1 VPVPVRIGVSACLLG
16 RRVRYDGG
24 HKRESFLVE
33 DLAPHVDLL
42 STCPE
47 VDVGLG
53 TPREPIALVA
63 ADGDVRVRGL
73 ESGADHTEAL
83 RAYGVR
89 RTGELAEAG
98 LAGYVL
104 KSRSPSC
111 GLAVGVRGG
120 GAAATRPGVFAAALV
135 DRLPLLA
142 VIEEEALRDA
152 DARDHFLTRV
162 YAHARVGAL
171 LDGDWSAADLV
182 RFHSAE
188 KLLLLAHD
196 PAAYALIGRL
206 VAEAGARPRDELGPA
221 YRAGVLGA
229 LASPATR
236 GRHVNTL
243 QHLAGMLPA
252 HGGEAD
258 LAAAIHAHR
267 RAEAPRRPLL
277 ERIEALADRLGAGYV
292 AGQTYL
298 RPYPRELMAV

>member
-1 VPVPVRIGVSACLLG
+1 MRIGVSACLLG
-16 RRVRYDGG
+16 RSVRYDGG
-24 HKRESFLVE
+24 HTRDTFLVE

-47 VDVGLG
+47 VDIGLG

-63 ADGDVRVRGL
+63 AGGDVRVRGV
-73 ESGADHTEAL
+73 ESGADHTDAL
-83 RAYGVR
+83 RAHGVR
-89 RTGELAEAG
+89 RGGELAAIG

-111 GLAVGVRGG
+111 GLAVGVRGDG
-120 GAAATRPGVFAAALV
+120 VEAPRPGVFAAALLE
-135 DRLPLLA
+135 RLPLLA
-142 VIEEEALRDA
+142 VIEENALRDA
-152 DARDHFLTRV
+152 GARDHFLTRV
-162 YAHARVGAL
+162 YAHARVEAL
-171 LDGDWSAADLV
+171 LEGEWTAGDLV
-182 RFHSAE
+182 RLHTTE

-196 PAAYALIGRL
+196 PAAYARIGRL
-206 VAEAGARPRDELGPA
+206 VAEAGTRSRDELGPA

-229 LASPATR
+229 LASPTTR

-243 QHLAGMLPA
+243 QHLAGMLPE

-258 LAAAIHAHR
+258 LAAAIHSYR
-267 RAEAPRRPLL
+267 RGEGSRRPLL
-277 ERIEALADRLGAGYV
+277 ERIEALAERLGAEYV